1 MAEPRGLALLEAVE
15 RYVGDDAVRRQEFE
29 IAVGDELLESCFCS
43 IDDVSTLDRSHFDS
57 VIGRLMNLLGK
68 RDERAGAIAG
78 MEPGE
83 YWSLLLSSCAPTF
96 DDDGNEVQIGERR
109 PELWVGLVRRSIEAG
124 MDASSQV
131 YRQGTWPKFDRKAG
145 TEPFREAI
153 IARAGAAAAA
163 IYDAVWAERTMNA
176 HIGSPSVNAARH
188 PVRRARCV

>member
-43 IDDVSTLDRSHFDS
+43 IDDVSRLDFSHFDS

-124 MDASSQV
+124 MDASSHV
-131 YRQGTWPKFDRKAG
+131 YRQ
-145 TEPFREAI
+145 AI